1 MTDPQITAFDGP
13 LAAVDTEC
21 LLLPVFQDAEAAE
34 PFDELDTACGGR
46 ILEALNS
53 RAFTGK
59 KRRCLAVPTTDGVAA
74 DEILLVGLG
83 RPDELDV
90 QTVRETFATAF
101 AVARQR
107 NASRV
112 AIAGRTEVGTAAE
125 TAATATEALLLGEY
139 RFTRYKPAPDDMST
153 IEELLV
159 PSGGGAAEAID
170 RSRAIGAGV
179 TWARDLVNT
188 SPSDKRPPRFAE
200 NVRAVAESVGLACN
214 VIDEDRA
221 AELGMSALLAVGRGS
236 TAAPRLVILEHAP
249 EGTES
254 TAPVCIVGKGVTFDT
269 GGISIKPSAN
279 MDHMKSDMGGA
290 AAVAG
295 TMRAVAEINVQRR
308 IVGLIPMA
316 ENMPDGD
323 AYRPGDLVEAL
334 NGKMIEVLNTDA
346 EGRMILADALAYGVR
361 EFEPSHVV
369 DLATLTGACV
379 VALGEDIAGVMAN
392 DDDLRG
398 ELVAAGEIVGERVWP
413 LPMFDIYDD
422 LIKSKVGDIK
432 NTGGRWG
439 GAITAAKF
447 LENFVDHT
455 PWAHLD
461 IAGPAYRTKSG
472 PLAPAGGVGF
482 GVRLLVHWLSQ
493 AD

>member
-1 MTDPQITAFDGP
+1 MTDVRIEVFEGSLTE
-13 LAAVDTEC
+13 VDTEC
-21 LLLPVFQDAEAAE
+21 LLLPVFQDVETTD
-34 PFDELDTACGGR
+34 PFDDLDAACGGR
-46 ILEALNS
+46 IQAALSS
-53 RAFTGK
+53 RAFSGK
-59 KRRCLAVPTTDGVAA
+59 KRRCLSVPATDGIGA
-74 DEILLVGLG
+74 DEIILVGLG
-83 RPDELDV
+83 KSDGLDAHI
-90 QTVRETFATAF
+90 VREALATAF
-101 AVARQR
+101 AVARRR

-112 AIAGRTEVGTAAE
+112 SVGGRPELGTAAE
-125 TAATATEALLLGEY
+125 LAAVATEALLLGEY
-139 RFTRYKPAPDDMST
+139 RFTRYKPAPNDQTS
-153 IEELLV
+153 IVELRV
-159 PSGGGAAEAID
+159 PAGDGAMEAIA

-179 TWARDLVNT
+179 VWARDLVNT
-188 SPSDKRPPRFAE
+188 SPSDKRPPRFAQDVQE
-200 NVRAVAESVGLACN
+200 VAESVGLACT
-214 VIDEDRA
+214 VIDEDQA

-249 EGTES
+249 AGTEG

-295 TMRAVAEINVQRR
+295 TMRAVAEINVPRR

-334 NGKMIEVLNTDA
+334 NGKVIEVLNTDA
-346 EGRMILADALAYGVR
+346 EGRMILADALAYGVS
-361 EFEPSHVV
+361 EFEPSRVV

-392 DDDLRG
+392 DDELQG
-398 ELVAAGEIVGERVWP
+398 ELVAAGEAVGERVWP
-413 LPMFDIYDD
+413 LPMFDIYDR

-447 LENFVDHT
+447 LENFVDET

-461 IAGPAYRTKSG
+461 IAGPAYRTKAQ

-482 GVRLLVHWLSQ
+482 GVRLMVHWLSQ